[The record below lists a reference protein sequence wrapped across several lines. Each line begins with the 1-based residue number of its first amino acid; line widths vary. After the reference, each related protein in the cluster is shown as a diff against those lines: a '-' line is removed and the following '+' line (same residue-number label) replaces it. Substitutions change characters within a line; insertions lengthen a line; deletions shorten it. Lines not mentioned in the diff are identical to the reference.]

1 MTDCTLDKPA
11 EGHNGEIPQRG
22 HYPVGGLA
30 ESVINLFAP
39 SKSFINCP
47 AGSLFFRPGM
57 KGKNMEERYAFEISR
72 ELYEMF
78 LVISDDTGLA
88 PDEIL
93 RCFLLCAVLD
103 YFKNRDRAKT

>member
-1 MTDCTLDKPA
+1 MEKSP
-11 EGHNGEIPQRG
+11 NGG
-22 HYPVGGLA
+22 LYPVGGLA

-47 AGSLFFRPGM
+47 AGSQLFRPGA
-57 KGKNMEERYAFEISR
+57 KGKNMEEKYAFEISR
-72 ELYEMF
+72 VLYEMF

-93 RCFLLCAVLD
+93 RCFLLCSVLD
-103 YFKNRDRAKT
+103 YFKERNHSKT